1 MLRIRRLLEQQRRPR
16 VARGCSASAS
26 LLPMVDPEIPL
37 PDRLVEL
44 ADGRRLALDDRGD
57 PDGVPVLYVHGT
69 PDSRLAR
76 HPDDDL
82 ARAAG
87 VRLLAA
93 DRPGIGSSDP
103 DPQSTPASFADD
115 LGALLDDLGIGR
127 AAVLSWS
134 TGAIHALAF
143 AGTHP
148 GRCARVVLA
157 APLVPADAYDDP
169 TVLDGSDDARRLFAD
184 AHRGMDPSEVGAE
197 LAPWLVPAVIDDA
210 TAREMMAGSIGA
222 LADIPGTAEQLALA
236 VRASVAGGMTGVE
249 RDIGAQATRLGGLL
263 DRITAP
269 VSVHVGTEDSVTPPA
284 MARWLGV
291 RLGAEPTVHPRI
303 GHELAIRLWADLL
316 REAAGT

>member
-1 MLRIRRLLEQQRRPR
+1 M
-16 VARGCSASAS
+16 
-26 LLPMVDPEIPL
+26 
-37 PDRLVEL
+37 
-44 ADGRRLALDDRGD
+44 ALDDRGD
-57 PDGVPVLYVHGT
+57 PDGFPVLYVHGT

-76 HPDDDL
+76 HPDDEL
-82 ARAAG
+82 ARRAG

-103 DPQSTPASFADD
+103 DPESTPASFADD
-115 LGALLDDLGIGR
+115 LAALLDDLGIER

-148 GRCARVVLA
+148 HRCARVVLA

-169 TVLDGSDDARRLFAD
+169 SVLDGSDDARRLFAD
-184 AHRGMDPSEVGAE
+184 AHRGMDPGEVGAE
-197 LAPWLVPAVIDDA
+197 LAPWLVPSVIDDA
-210 TAREMMAGSIGA
+210 TAREMMAGSIAA
-222 LADIPGTAEQLALA
+222 LADVAGAAEQLALA

-249 RDIGAQATRLGGLL
+249 RDITAQATGLGDLL

-269 VSVHVGTEDSVTPPA
+269 VSVHVGTDDVVTPPA

-291 RLGAEPTVHPRI
+291 RLGAEPRVHDGI
-303 GHELAIRLWADLL
+303 GHELAIRLWADLV
-316 REAAGT
+316 REAAGS